1 MKQTTLKRDVDMFL
15 GKSLKIHRILAILV
29 TNYAWFF
36 TVQQNRGRSKSV
48 IDQAVPVSAAPY
60 FAAPVSKTC
69 LSQNYLQKC
78 PNGNKVISIYLVDQ
92 TAPTKSSKSS
102 FLMGNDRS
110 TILL

>member
-1 MKQTTLKRDVDMFL
+1 MIKLCL
-15 GKSLKIHRILAILV
+15 ILSV
-29 TNYAWFF
+29 P
-36 TVQQNRGRSKSV
+36 QNRGRSKSI

-60 FAAPVSKTC
+60 FTEPVSKTC
-69 LSQNYLQKC
+69 LSPNDLQKC

-102 FLMGNDRS
+102 FLMGNDRG